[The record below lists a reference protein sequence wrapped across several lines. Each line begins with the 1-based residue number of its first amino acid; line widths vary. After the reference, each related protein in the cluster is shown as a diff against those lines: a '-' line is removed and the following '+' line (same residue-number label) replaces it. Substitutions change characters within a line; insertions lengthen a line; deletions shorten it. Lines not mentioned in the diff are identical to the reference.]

1 MFRACPRLEVSGSM
15 EDNFTST
22 ENDATIADSS
32 ESLEKDGSSTK
43 NNCTGTEDDDL
54 DVAEQELDEESI
66 PMLKEGGW
74 ISHRYSS
81 DQSKRFGRDRM
92 IDLSSRLSPHLLQHH
107 WHIPGTSLKTERGS
121 SQHVY
126 TLRYANTLLH

>member
-1 MFRACPRLEVSGSM
+1 MAPGQLRSSTPAPGLSTISRCPRITSIQSFSLISAILVIFRARPRLELSGSM

-66 PMLKEGGW
+66 PMRKEGGW
-74 ISHRYSS
+74 IS
-81 DQSKRFGRDRM
+81 
-92 IDLSSRLSPHLLQHH
+92 P
-107 WHIPGTSLKTERGS
+107 
-121 SQHVY
+121 
-126 TLRYANTLLH
+126 